1 MSRVKAD
8 LKLMTSF
15 CFVPKDWGIFANITY
30 GISSDI
36 LSKAIPEEF
45 RVRGKVQ
52 CRILSL
58 VSLPEP
64 PLCTLR
70 EVHWQGKAES
80 EGRFWMV
87 KGSEECECVCV
98 CVCECEWMCV
108 SECVCVCLFCMCP
121 DLSQSRKFTGRFCPK
136 SLNCRPF

>member
-52 CRILSL
+52 CSILSL

-80 EGRFWMV
+80 EGRFWME

-98 CVCECEWMCV
+98 YVCVCVSV
-108 SECVCVCLFCMCP
+108 SECVWVNVCVCAYFACVLIYH
-121 DLSQSRKFTGRFCPK
+121 
-136 SLNCRPF
+136 SLGSLQGGFVLNL